1 LFKINFL
8 SLIDYL
14 RSKSVDI
21 NTMDQNGMTALH
33 YAAINNNFIGA
44 EKLLSIWDTKTD
56 VNTIF

>member
-1 LFKINFL
+1 M
-8 SLIDYL
+8 IDYL

-44 EKLLSIWDTKTD
+44 EKLLSIWDTKID